1 MPSFEL
7 PLNPFPETFSVSIAN
22 TPYRG
27 RTRWNQH
34 LSAWVL
40 SLRTTEDAPLVENI
54 PLVQGVNLLEQ
65 LQYLEICKGLE
76 VTMDS
81 SATDTPGFAD
91 LGGDAH
97 VYVVTE

>member
-7 PLNPFPETFSVSIAN
+7 PLNPFPETFSVSIN
-22 TPYRG
+22 NIPYRG
-27 RTRWNQH
+27 QTRWNSH
-34 LSAWVL
+34 FKAWVL
-40 SLRTTEDAPLVENI
+40 SIADGDGNPLVSNL

-81 SATDTPGFAD
+81 SNTTTPGFSD

-97 VYVVTE
+97 VYVVT